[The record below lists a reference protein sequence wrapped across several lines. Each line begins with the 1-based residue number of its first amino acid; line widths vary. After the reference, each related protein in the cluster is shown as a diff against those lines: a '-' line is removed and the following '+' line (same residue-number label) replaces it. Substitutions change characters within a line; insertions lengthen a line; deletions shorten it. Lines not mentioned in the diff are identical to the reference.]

1 MIGFI
6 TISWDINNKLY
17 EETFDINHTNNI
29 YNLIE
34 LLDLNIETHN
44 NSIQINE
51 KIQMGN
57 LRYIEFLA
65 KNSMYLSNMYNKIEE
80 SYINFINMNINN
92 LNKFDIFCLCC
103 NRNYN
108 INLNKD
114 ILKMIYNY
122 IIEKTNCHTSFYSF
136 RKDNTDNI
144 DILYLLVEDTKM
156 INFACSVSY

>member
-57 LRYIEFLA
+57 LRYIEFL
-65 KNSMYLSNMYNKIEE
+65 KQNPS
-80 SYINFINMNINN
+80 
-92 LNKFDIFCLCC
+92 
-103 NRNYN
+103 
-108 INLNKD
+108 
-114 ILKMIYNY
+114 
-122 IIEKTNCHTSFYSF
+122 
-136 RKDNTDNI
+136 
-144 DILYLLVEDTKM
+144 
-156 INFACSVSY
+156 